1 MPFEFHFSE
10 RPSRKDAAEQQPS
23 WTSTR
28 ECLSPSV
35 SSRRRTGVTLLLPQL
50 LLLLQLPLSP
60 FPNLRPA
67 LSRNILLVSTSLS
80 LPTKLRSST
89 GKTTLLIQLPS
100 RNGTYFCYFLFFSI
114 GEVVVCVTC
123 RSAGQSLLYSYLF
136 VLIEVDLHLRLEN
149 KQVPLTPSFLNT
161 ATNPPPNRPLRT
173 NLISLNVIIVSE
185 LTLRLLPLL
194 LPLQPTL

>member
-1 MPFEFHFSE
+1 MPIPFSVF
-10 RPSRKDAAEQQPS
+10 PSSYRSDAASAPTAAPS
-23 WTSTR
+23 AVTA
-28 ECLSPSV
+28 ESV
-35 SSRRRTGVTLLLPQL
+35 SEP
-50 LLLLQLPLSP
+50 
-60 FPNLRPA
+60 
-67 LSRNILLVSTSLS
+67 STSVVEEHPPRFHQP
-80 LPTKLRSST
+80 LPANEASFVDREDYTAHPAPQPERYVF
-89 GKTTLLIQLPS
+89 LLFS
-100 RNGTYFCYFLFFSI
+100 FFSI